1 MLFYARSQLT
11 INISSLMQFSITAE
25 DMHAARPAYDLD
37 EVNGFEG
44 EEPSD
49 NQEFDSHSD
58 DVEPMEDQWLDSYYE
73 SQTECGFGEWPTG
86 AAKAVPFLC
95 SLPRKFT

>member
-1 MLFYARSQLT
+1 MKKDLRVLCFLLFYARSQLT
-11 INISSLMQFSITAE
+11 INISSVMQFSITAE

-49 NQEFDSHSD
+49 NQEFDTHED
-58 DVEPMEDQWLDSYYE
+58 YVEPTEDQWLDSYYE
-73 SQTECGFGEWPTG
+73 SQTECDFGE
-86 AAKAVPFLC
+86 
-95 SLPRKFT
+95 

>member
-11 INISSLMQFSITAE
+11 INTSSLMQFSITAE

-44 EEPSD
+44 DESSD
-49 NQEFDSHSD
+49 NQEFDTHSD
-58 DVEPMEDQWLDSYYE
+58 YVEPVEEPMEDQWLDSYYE
-73 SQTECGFGEWPTG
+73 SQTECDFGE
-86 AAKAVPFLC
+86 
-95 SLPRKFT
+95 

>member
-1 MLFYARSQLT
+1 LRVLCFLLFYARSQLT
-11 INISSLMQFSITAE
+11 INISSVMQFSITAE

-49 NQEFDSHSD
+49 NQEFDSHDD

-73 SQTECGFGEWPTG
+73 SQTECDFGE
-86 AAKAVPFLC
+86 
-95 SLPRKFT
+95 